1 MTLKFTTF
9 ISRSVAALAL
19 SCAMAVALT
28 GSEARAV
35 TLLTVDVTNPG
46 AVVFTGTGAAAEIDI
61 TVSAFSG
68 FSLLDMFSTNVDFL
82 LAATSSTLAA
92 GTAVVQVA
100 DSGSDAGTFM
110 NFYSA
115 GGFDFTFT
123 TSVAAF
129 TGALVV
135 DLSAFAAL
143 LPTAGATGRIV
154 TGDGGATLAFG
165 AEFGSW
171 AVVSPS
177 NVPLPAAL
185 PLLLAGIAGLGALRL
200 RRRA

>member
-46 AVVFTGTGAAAEIDI
+46 AVVFTATGAAAEIDI
-61 TVSAFSG
+61 SVDGVYG
-68 FSLLDMFSTNVDFL
+68 FSLLDMFSSGASFGWFP
-82 LAATSSTLAA
+82 TSSTLVA
-92 GTAVVQVA
+92 GV
-100 DSGSDAGTFM
+100 SGAPVSRGYGQGTFM
-110 NFYSA
+110 NLWSNS
-115 GGFDFTFT
+115 GGSFDFT

-129 TGALVV
+129 TGALVY
-135 DLSAFAAL
+135 DLSAFAAF

-154 TGDGGATLAFG
+154 TGDDSTLAFG
-165 AEFGSW
+165 PEFGSW
-171 AVVSPS
+171 AVVSS
-177 NVPLPAAL
+177 DVPLPAAL